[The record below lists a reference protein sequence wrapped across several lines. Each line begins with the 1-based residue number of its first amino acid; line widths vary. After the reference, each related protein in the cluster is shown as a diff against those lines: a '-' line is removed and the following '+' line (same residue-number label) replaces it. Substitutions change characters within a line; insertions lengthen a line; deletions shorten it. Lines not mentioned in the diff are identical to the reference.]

1 MPHEQQQQHSLRFY
15 IVMTTLVVAGII
27 FLLYWNESKDFSLT
41 SAIVGVAKNDTLE
54 KEEQTATETESLEH
68 TFGKSAR
75 RSTREVDISVLFDQ
89 IPAVRQEA
97 KVQDLEVRFDNLNT
111 KITVNN
117 DRLELNNLQQVTL
130 RMKGFNGQL
139 DLDKVSF
146 SVAGTAK
153 SIEVNDIALS
163 SKGEIKIAFD
173 DLQYDYL
180 GFEDITL
187 DTIELPHGNGQLTVA
202 DKLTYEL
209 EQDEVKIYL
218 FNGKTVVDRSAAD
231 ILSLEGIAKG
241 ISVSGALLDLNL
253 Q

>member
-1 MPHEQQQQHSLRFY
+1 
-15 IVMTTLVVAGII
+15 
-27 FLLYWNESKDFSLT
+27 
-41 SAIVGVAKNDTLE
+41 
-54 KEEQTATETESLEH
+54 
-68 TFGKSAR
+68 
-75 RSTREVDISVLFDQ
+75 
-89 IPAVRQEA
+89 
-97 KVQDLEVRFDNLNT
+97 
-111 KITVNN
+111 
-117 DRLELNNLQQVTL
+117 
-130 RMKGFNGQL
+130 MKGFNGQL

-180 GFEDITL
+180 EFEDLML
-187 DTIELPHGNGQLTVA
+187 DSLELPHGNGQLTVA

-218 FNGKTVVDRSAAD
+218 FNGKVVVDRSAAEV
-231 ILSLEGIAKG
+231 LALEGIAKG

>member
-15 IVMTTLVVAGII
+15 IVMTTVVVVGII

-41 SAIVGVAKNDTLE
+41 SAIVGVVKNDTRE
-54 KEEQTATETESLEH
+54 NDGQTVTDTESLENA
-68 TFGKSAR
+68 FGKSAR
-75 RSTREVDISVLFDQ
+75 RNTREVDISLLFDQ
-89 IPAVRQEA
+89 IPAVRQDA

-180 GFEDITL
+180 EFEDLML
-187 DTIELPHGNGQLTVA
+187 DSLELPHGNGQLTVA

-218 FNGKTVVDRSAAD
+218 FNGKVVVDRSAAEV
-231 ILSLEGIAKG
+231 LALEGIAKG

>member
-15 IVMTTLVVAGII
+15 IVMTTVVVAGII
-27 FLLYWNESKDFSLT
+27 FLLYWNESNDFSLT
-41 SAIVGVAKNDTLE
+41 SAIVGVAKNDTRENEE
-54 KEEQTATETESLEH
+54 KTVTDTESLENA
-68 TFGKSAR
+68 FGKSAR
-75 RSTREVDISVLFDQ
+75 RNTREVDISLLFDQ
-89 IPAVRQEA
+89 IPTVRQDA

-111 KITVNN
+111 RITVNN
-117 DRLELNNLQQVTL
+117 DRLELNNLQEVTL
-130 RMKGFNGQL
+130 RMKGFNGHL
-139 DLDKVSF
+139 DMDKVGF

-180 GFEDITL
+180 ALEDLTL
-187 DTIELPHGNGQLTVA
+187 NSLELPHGNGQLTVA
-202 DKLTYEL
+202 DKLTYGL

-218 FNGKTVVDRSAAD
+218 FNGKVVVDRSAAD
-231 ILSLEGIAKG
+231 VLSLEGIAKG

>member
-1 MPHEQQQQHSLRFY
+1 
-15 IVMTTLVVAGII
+15 
-27 FLLYWNESKDFSLT
+27 
-41 SAIVGVAKNDTLE
+41 
-54 KEEQTATETESLEH
+54 
-68 TFGKSAR
+68 
-75 RSTREVDISVLFDQ
+75 
-89 IPAVRQEA
+89 
-97 KVQDLEVRFDNLNT
+97 
-111 KITVNN
+111 
-117 DRLELNNLQQVTL
+117 LELNNLQQVTL

-180 GFEDITL
+180 EFEDLML
-187 DTIELPHGNGQLTVA
+187 DSLELPHGNGQLTVA

-218 FNGKTVVDRSAAD
+218 FNGKVVVDRSAAEV
-231 ILSLEGIAKG
+231 LALEGIAKG

>member
-1 MPHEQQQQHSLRFY
+1 MPHEQQPQHSLRFY
-15 IVMTTLVVAGII
+15 IVMTTVVVAGII

-41 SAIVGVAKNDTLE
+41 SAIVGIAQNDTAKN
-54 KEEQTATETESLEH
+54 EEQATTDEESLDNA
-68 TFGKSAR
+68 FGKSAR
-75 RSTREVDISVLFDQ
+75 RNNREVDITLLFDQ
-89 IPAVRQEA
+89 IPTVRQDA
-97 KVQDLEVRFDNLNT
+97 KVKDLEVRFDNLNT

-117 DRLELNNLQQVTL
+117 DRLELNNLQQVSL
-130 RMKGFNGQL
+130 QLNGFNGHL

-153 SIEVNDIALS
+153 SIKVNDIALS

-180 GFEDITL
+180 GLEDVTL
-187 DTIELPHGNGQLTVA
+187 DSLELPHGNGQLTVA

-209 EQDEVKIYL
+209 EQDEVKMYL
-218 FNGKTVVDRSAAD
+218 FNGKVVVDRSAAD
-231 ILSLEGIAKG
+231 VLSLEGVAKG